1 MLQEAQ
7 DVGALECRPF
17 ETPPL
22 RVEDVVGHGT
32 GVGSIGIVSGSVGG
46 VGGDGGICVG
56 GGGSVGHAPSFTCQ
70 PAPHA
75 QDRRRAPVICCLA
88 CVAHQHVDTGAQA
101 LARDKLS
108 AACRVGVLR
117 VSVDGACS
125 FSRRRQDRLSNG
137 CCQIWETLCWTAG
150 RRPAVPLLDDWLGL
164 RIYLDDFPPVLYC
177 GNCSFVVPHHF
188 LKVMTAPG
196 RPRARPPKALPPS
209 ALRSGPFLPPPLQSR
224 GPRRPAGPPPARPP
238 PWRPA
243 SGSRARRLCPS
254 GGAALP
260 RGRFR
265 LEAWLFP
272 AGPGDAIRRQRHGEL
287 ADYFYGSWA
296 GVAKPAPR
304 LEGGVEIFSR
314 KDPKV

>member
-1 MLQEAQ
+1 MQEAQ

-125 FSRRRQDRLSNG
+125 FSRRRQDKLSNG
-137 CCQIWETLCWTAG
+137 CCRIWETLCWTAG
-150 RRPAVPLLDDWLGL
+150 RRPAVPWMAGPISRRFPASALLAGTLFL
-164 RIYLDDFPPVLYC
+164 Q
-177 GNCSFVVPHHF
+177 HF

-196 RPRARPPKALPPS
+196 
-209 ALRSGPFLPPPLQSR
+209 
-224 GPRRPAGPPPARPP
+224 
-238 PWRPA
+238 
-243 SGSRARRLCPS
+243 
-254 GGAALP
+254 GA
-260 RGRFR
+260 
-265 LEAWLFP
+265 
-272 AGPGDAIRRQRHGEL
+272 
-287 ADYFYGSWA
+287 
-296 GVAKPAPR
+296 
-304 LEGGVEIFSR
+304 
-314 KDPKV
+314 

>member
-1 MLQEAQ
+1 MLQETQ

-22 RVEDVVGHGT
+22 RVEDVAGHGT

-125 FSRRRQDRLSNG
+125 FSRRRQDKLSNG
-137 CCQIWETLCWTAG
+137 CCRIWETLCWTAG

-164 RIYLDDFPPVLYC
+164 RIYLDDFPPVLYWREH
-177 GNCSFVVPHHF
+177 CSFNSVESDDGARRR
-188 LKVMTAPG
+188 LTAPCAPAQG
-196 RPRARPPKALPPS
+196 PATVCTSVWTLPATAAAEPRSEAPC
-209 ALRSGPFLPPPLQSR
+209 RS
-224 GPRRPAGPPPARPP
+224 PACPPAAMAPCEWLP
-238 PWRPA
+238 CAPA
-243 SGSRARRLCPS
+243 VPVGRSRAAA
-254 GGAALP
+254 GALQA
-260 RGRFR
+260 
-265 LEAWLFP
+265 
-272 AGPGDAIRRQRHGEL
+272 
-287 ADYFYGSWA
+287 
-296 GVAKPAPR
+296 
-304 LEGGVEIFSR
+304 
-314 KDPKV
+314 

>member
-1 MLQEAQ
+1 MGIIIQQGTGTARDSTRLDGRRLGQTDISGSRSKNSKRACQVSGGKGYLLQETQ

-22 RVEDVVGHGT
+22 RVEDVAGHGT

-137 CCQIWETLCWTAG
+137 CLPDLGNIVLDSWTSASC
-150 RRPAVPLLDDWLGL
+150 PLVGDWLGL
-164 RIYLDDFPPVLYC
+164 R
-177 GNCSFVVPHHF
+177 
-188 LKVMTAPG
+188 
-196 RPRARPPKALPPS
+196 
-209 ALRSGPFLPPPLQSR
+209 RSLEISRQCFIAGTLFLPQR
-224 GPRRPAGPPPARPP
+224 GYRIKPFFGLRPT
-238 PWRPA
+238 
-243 SGSRARRLCPS
+243 
-254 GGAALP
+254 
-260 RGRFR
+260 
-265 LEAWLFP
+265 
-272 AGPGDAIRRQRHGEL
+272 Q
-287 ADYFYGSWA
+287 
-296 GVAKPAPR
+296 
-304 LEGGVEIFSR
+304 
-314 KDPKV
+314 